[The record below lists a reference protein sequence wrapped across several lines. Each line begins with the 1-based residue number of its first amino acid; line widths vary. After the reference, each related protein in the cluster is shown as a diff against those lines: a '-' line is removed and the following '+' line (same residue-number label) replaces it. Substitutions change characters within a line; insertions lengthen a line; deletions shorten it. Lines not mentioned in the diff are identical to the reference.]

1 MEDIEDK
8 ILVALQELERW
19 QNRKIK
25 VKERLE
31 RNDADIMAESIIKII
46 QNPELGNKL
55 SYNAR
60 NKVEA
65 QYSRE
70 VVIQRWQSVFHD
82 YL

>member
-31 RNDADIMAESIIKII
+31 RDDADIS
-46 QNPELGNKL
+46 ELDRIDEQIAHYEGLLQDMKKKM
-55 SYNAR
+55 SSTD
-60 NKVEA
+60 V
-65 QYSRE
+65 SRT
-70 VVIQRWQSVFHD
+70 IFRSSNQ
-82 YL
+82 

>member
-31 RNDADIMAESIIKII
+31 RDDADIS
-46 QNPELGNKL
+46 ELDRIDEQIAHYEVLLQDMKKKMSSTDVSRTIFRSGN
-55 SYNAR
+55 
-60 NKVEA
+60 
-65 QYSRE
+65 Q
-70 VVIQRWQSVFHD
+70 
-82 YL
+82 

>member
-31 RNDADIMAESIIKII
+31 RNDADISELDRINEQITHYEGLLQDMKKKISSTDVSRTI
-46 QNPELGNKL
+46 FRSGN
-55 SYNAR
+55 
-60 NKVEA
+60 
-65 QYSRE
+65 Q
-70 VVIQRWQSVFHD
+70 
-82 YL
+82 